1 MGAELKM
8 AWFTSRREFLRRSS
22 YLGFGGVVASW
33 AKTANG
39 DDRALRKKLVVDSH
53 VHLKH
58 GDAAKTEY
66 TADVIVQVMDAVGI
80 DLSIVFAMS
89 TTTRRSIEMAR
100 EAVTQFPDRLIPY
113 VYALPHYE
121 RPVIKEIEEVL
132 VGGLFKGIKIHAGEC
147 TLADYVIDPV
157 LELAGQ
163 LQVPCLVDCL
173 GNISAARR
181 MATAFPRTW
190 LIIAHMGRY
199 LCSDPKLVDQ
209 FIGLAEECEN
219 VFLDLSGV
227 VLVNKI
233 EEAVRRIGS
242 KRMIWGTDGPH
253 PKPDLVTFAREEL
266 EKIRRLDIP
275 EEDKDNLLGGTI
287 LQLLRIK
294 PG

>member
-1 MGAELKM
+1 MP
-8 AWFTSRREFLRRSS
+8 WFTSRREFLRTSG

-33 AKTANG
+33 GETPDA
-39 DDRALRKKLVVDSH
+39 DDTGSRKKLVVDSH

-66 TADVIVQVMDAVGI
+66 TAEVIVRVMDAVGI

-100 EAVTQFPDRLIPY
+100 EAVAQYPDRLIPY
-113 VYALPHYE
+113 VYALPHYQ

-157 LELAGQ
+157 LELAGH
-163 LQVPCLVDCL
+163 LRVPCLVDCL

-181 MATAFPRTW
+181 MATTFPGTW

-199 LCSDPKLVDQ
+199 LCTDPKLVDQ

-227 VLVNKI
+227 VLGNKI

-253 PKPDLVTFAREEL
+253 PKPDLVSFAREEL

-287 LQLLRIK
+287 LGLLRIK
-294 PG
+294 PGKSA